1 MILMQIK
8 SLFLIAVSLLGI
20 SSFSRAQNLPSLI
33 TGRNINSTFSI
44 TAYDPQAKEWGIAVA
59 TNNIYVGNSTC
70 FIQPGIGAFS
80 VIAET
85 EPAYGINGLEQLKQG
100 KSIEQAITYT
110 REQDSLADY
119 RQVSGIDAQGNT
131 FAFTG
136 SALKYWK
143 GKSTQFTGKYYAVM
157 GNQLAPGTLDAMAGA
172 FERSTGTLAERL
184 LKALIAGEKAGG
196 QISGKQSAALLVK
209 GIGHEWYNQIDL
221 RVDHSRDPFADLQR
235 LLNYHYGRIRINQ
248 ATFAL
253 NNGHQKRGDSLLNV
267 AVMMTKGWY
276 GIYPRIAKAYL
287 RMGKT
292 QKALE
297 LIKAA
302 VKAEPKWKE
311 NLSAFYMLYSD
322 PELQSWYPESNFTLI
337 DWNNAIDMLISLDRN
352 EEAMTLARR
361 ILKKH
366 PESSYTWYLLA
377 CAYQQKGS
385 ITEAREADSKAL
397 RFDPD
402 NGDARRL
409 AAKLSDHI

>member
-1 MILMQIK
+1 
-8 SLFLIAVSLLGI
+8 
-20 SSFSRAQNLPSLI
+20 
-33 TGRNINSTFSI
+33 
-44 TAYDPQAKEWGIAVA
+44 
-59 TNNIYVGNSTC
+59 
-70 FIQPGIGAFS
+70 
-80 VIAET
+80 
-85 EPAYGINGLEQLKQG
+85 
-100 KSIEQAITYT
+100 
-110 REQDSLADY
+110 
-119 RQVSGIDAQGNT
+119 
-131 FAFTG
+131 
-136 SALKYWK
+136 
-143 GKSTQFTGKYYAVM
+143 M